1 MGTTEKEF
9 KRKAGLLLIF
19 LCWLVYAC
27 SYMGKVNYAANIN
40 QIMSFYAVDHSSA
53 GLVSTFFF
61 FAYGIGQV
69 VNGLL
74 CKKYNV
80 KWFIFG
86 SLIVSGTVNFIVGF
100 TTNFTLIKFLWLLNG
115 FSMSVLWPC
124 LIRLLAET
132 LNKKDMAKASV
143 IMGTTVATGT
153 LFVYALSAL
162 FVKINFKMSF
172 YLPAGIFFVVALVW
186 ICSCSSLIN
195 KAKNERETEEIQE
208 RTVGENKKLEN
219 TTGLLLTIVMLA
231 FYGVATNLIKDGLT
245 TWVPSILKE
254 EYQLDSSISIIL
266 TLALPIVA
274 IFANAFAVRM
284 HNKIKDFVLQCATM
298 FLCAGI
304 IIGCVIGG
312 TSLNLF
318 WITLLGFTLVCFL
331 VSSCNSVI
339 TSIFPLFMRGKINSG
354 KIAGA
359 LNGFCYL
366 GSTISSYGLGAI
378 AEHFGWI
385 AVFWV
390 LLGVCV
396 LVCFGAIIYLMTTRV
411 AHGKKNLERRS
422 I

>member
-1 MGTTEKEF
+1 MGTTEKGF

-27 SYMGKVNYAANIN
+27 SYIGKVNYAANIN

-53 GLVSTFFF
+53 GLVSTLFF

-74 CKKYNV
+74 CKKYNI
-80 KWFIFG
+80 KWFVFG
-86 SLIVSGTVNFIVGF
+86 SLIVSGTVNFIVGV

-124 LIRLLAET
+124 LIRLLSET
-132 LNKKDMAKASV
+132 LNKNDMAKASV

-162 FVKINFKMSF
+162 FVRINFKISF
-172 YLPAGIFFVVALVW
+172 YLPAGLFFVAAVAWSLSYSPLVRQ
-186 ICSCSSLIN
+186 
-195 KAKNERETEEIQE
+195 AKNESEVEQTQE
-208 RTVGENKKLEN
+208 QEVDEN
-219 TTGLLLTIVMLA
+219 TKEAHKNGLLLTIIMLA
-231 FYGVATNLIKDGLT
+231 FYGIATNLIKDGLT

-254 EYQLDSSISIIL
+254 EYQLDNSISIIL

-298 FLCAGI
+298 FLIAGI

-312 TSLNLF
+312 MSLNLF

-339 TSIFPLFMRGKINSG
+339 TSIFPLFMRGKVNSG
-354 KIAGA
+354 RIAGL

-366 GSTISSYGLGAI
+366 GSTISSYGLGTI
-378 AEHFGWI
+378 ADCFGWLV
-385 AVFWV
+385 VFWV
-390 LLGVCV
+390 LLGVCAF
-396 LVCFGAIIYLMTTRV
+396 VCLGAIIYLIIT
-411 AHGKKNLERRS
+411 KKKL
-422 I
+422 

>member
-1 MGTTEKEF
+1 MGTTEKGF

-27 SYMGKVNYAANIN
+27 SYIGKVNYAANIN

-53 GLVSTFFF
+53 GLVSTLFF

-74 CKKYNV
+74 CKKYNI
-80 KWFIFG
+80 KWFVFG
-86 SLIVSGTVNFIVGF
+86 SLIVSGTVNFIVGV

-124 LIRLLAET
+124 LIRLLSET
-132 LNKKDMAKASV
+132 LNKNDMAKASV

-162 FVKINFKMSF
+162 FVRINFKILF
-172 YLPAGIFFVVALVW
+172 YLPAGLFFVAAVAWSLSYSPLVRQ
-186 ICSCSSLIN
+186 
-195 KAKNERETEEIQE
+195 AKNESEVEQTQE
-208 RTVGENKKLEN
+208 QEVDEN
-219 TTGLLLTIVMLA
+219 TKEAHKNGLLLTIIMLA

-254 EYQLDSSISIIL
+254 EYQLDNSISIIL

-284 HNKIKDFVLQCATM
+284 HNKIKDFILQCATM
-298 FLCAGI
+298 FLIAGI

-312 TSLNLF
+312 MSLNLF

-339 TSIFPLFMRGKINSG
+339 TSIFPLFMRGKVNSG
-354 KIAGA
+354 RIAGL

-366 GSTISSYGLGAI
+366 GSTISSYGLGTI
-378 AEHFGWI
+378 ADCFGWL

-396 LVCFGAIIYLMTTRV
+396 LVCLGAIIYLMITRV
-411 AHGKKNLERRS
+411 AHGKKNLGSKS